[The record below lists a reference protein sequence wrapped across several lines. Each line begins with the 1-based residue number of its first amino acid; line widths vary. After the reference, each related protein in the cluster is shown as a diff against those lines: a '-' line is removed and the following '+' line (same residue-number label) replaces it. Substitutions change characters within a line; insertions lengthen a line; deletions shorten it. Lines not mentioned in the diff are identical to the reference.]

1 MAPNATVSDGIR
13 PRRATEAVRVALEE
27 ARVVLVQG
35 ARQAGKSTLM
45 RILAR
50 EHADTTVRTLD
61 DLDMRAAANADPKS
75 FVDVPG
81 MLAIDEIQR
90 VPELLLAIK
99 ADVDERPR
107 RGRFLLTGSA
117 RVFALKSV
125 PDALPGRVQTV
136 ELWPFSQGEID
147 QTPDSFVDAVFQQGP
162 NLRHSTALGR
172 ADYAERLARGGFPEA
187 VTLTRPASRR
197 RYFNAYIDDLIE
209 REITEIGEIERL
221 PELHA
226 VLRLLA
232 TRAGSLLVIDP
243 IASDARL
250 AAATVRR
257 YLTLLEQVFLV
268 KRLPAWS
275 RNLSTRATA
284 TPKIF
289 FVDSGIATH
298 LLSQIPQTLLEPTNI
313 AFGPLLESF
322 VVSEIS
328 RQLSWTDEPIELS
341 HYRTR
346 DKVEVD
352 VVLEHPNRGI
362 VGLEVKAAATVRH
375 DDFRGL
381 RHLADRVGTDLVVGI
396 VLYSGQQ
403 TLSFGPN
410 LLAMPTS
417 ALWELQQ
424 DGPIVRVSSRTG
436 R

>member
-1 MAPNATVSDGIR
+1 MVSGTTAFDEVR
-13 PRRATEAVRVALEE
+13 PRRVTQAVRVALEE

-45 RILAR
+45 RIITRDSPDAT
-50 EHADTTVRTLD
+50 ARTLD
-61 DLDMRAAANADPKS
+61 DPDMRAAATADPKS
-75 FVDVPG
+75 FIDVPG

-125 PDALPGRVQTV
+125 PDALPGRVQTI

-147 QTPDSFVDAVFQQGP
+147 DAPDGFVDAVFEHGP
-162 NLRHSTALGR
+162 SLRHSTTLGR
-172 ADYAERLARGGFPEA
+172 VDYADRLVRGGFPEVVA
-187 VTLTRPASRR
+187 LSRSASRR
-197 RYFNAYIDDLIE
+197 RYFNSYIEDLIE
-209 REITEIGEIERL
+209 REITEIGEIDRL
-221 PELHA
+221 PELHT

-232 TRAGSLLVIDP
+232 ARAGSLLVMDP
-243 IASDARL
+243 IASGARL
-250 AAATVRR
+250 AAVTARR
-257 YLTLLEQVFLV
+257 YVTLLEQVFLV

-275 RNLSTRATA
+275 RNVSARATG

-289 FVDSGIATH
+289 FVDSGVAAH
-298 LLSQIPQTLLEPTNI
+298 LVNQTSQTLLEPTNN

-322 VVSEIS
+322 VASEVS
-328 RQLSWTDEPIELS
+328 RQLSWSDEQIDLS

-352 VVLEHPNRGI
+352 LVLEHPHRGV
-362 VGLEVKAAATVRH
+362 VGIEVKAAATVRQ

-381 RHLADRVGTDLVVGI
+381 RHLAERVGHDFVAGI

-417 ALWELQQ
+417 ALWELQ
-424 DGPIVRVSSRTG
+424 P
-436 R
+436 

>member
-1 MAPNATVSDGIR
+1 MAQDAEVSEEIR
-13 PRRATEAVRVALEE
+13 PRRAADAVRVAVEE

-45 RILAR
+45 RIITR
-50 EHADTTVRTLD
+50 EHPDATARTLD
-61 DLDMRAAANADPKS
+61 DADMRAAASADPTS

-99 ADVDERPR
+99 ADVDEQPR

-147 QTPDSFVDAVFQQGP
+147 HAPDGFVDAVFRQRTG
-162 NLRHSTALGR
+162 LRHHTSLVR
-172 ADYAERLARGGFPEA
+172 ADYAERLVRGGFPEA
-187 VTLTRPASRR
+187 IALSRPASRR
-197 RYFNAYIDDLIE
+197 RYFNNYVDDLIE
-209 REITEIGEIERL
+209 REVTEIGEIARL

-232 TRAGSLLVIDP
+232 ARAGSLLVIDP

-250 AAATVRR
+250 SASTVRR
-257 YLTLLEQVFLV
+257 YVTLLEQVFMI

-275 RNLSTRATA
+275 RNISTRATA
-284 TPKIF
+284 NPKVF
-289 FVDSGIATH
+289 FVDSGVATH
-298 LLSQIPQTLLEPTNI
+298 LLNQTPQTLLEPTST

-322 VVSEIS
+322 VVSEVS
-328 RQLSWTDEPIELS
+328 RQVSWSDEPLELS
-341 HYRTR
+341 HFRTR
-346 DKVEVD
+346 DKIEVD
-352 VVLEHPNRGI
+352 LVLEHPQHGV
-362 VGLEVKAAATVRH
+362 VGLEVKAAATVRQ

-381 RHLADRVGTDLVVGI
+381 GHLADRIGGDFIMGI
-396 VLYSGQQ
+396 VLYSGQE
-403 TLSFGPN
+403 TLRFGPN
-410 LLAMPTS
+410 MLAMPTS
-417 ALWELQQ
+417 ALWELH
-424 DGPIVRVSSRTG
+424 S
-436 R
+436 

>member
-1 MAPNATVSDGIR
+1 MPADITAFEGVR
-13 PRRATEAVRVALEE
+13 PRRAAEAVRIALDE

-45 RILAR
+45 RIITR
-50 EHADTTVRTLD
+50 ENPDATARTLD
-61 DLDMRAAANADPKS
+61 DPDMRAAAAADPKS

-125 PDALPGRVQTV
+125 PDALPGRVRTV

-147 QTPDSFVDAVFQQGP
+147 QAADGFVDAVFEHGP
-162 NLRHSTALGR
+162 KLRHSTRLTRGA
-172 ADYAERLARGGFPEA
+172 YAERLVRGGFPEV
-187 VTLTRPASRR
+187 VTLARPASRR
-197 RYFNAYIDDLIE
+197 RYFNAYIDNLIE

-221 PELHA
+221 PELHI

-232 TRAGSLLVIDP
+232 ARAGSLLVMDP
-243 IASDARL
+243 IASDARV
-250 AAATVRR
+250 AAATARR
-257 YLTLLEQVFLV
+257 YVTLLEQVFLV
-268 KRLPAWS
+268 KRLPSWS
-275 RNLSTRATA
+275 RNVSARATA
-284 TPKIF
+284 APKIF
-289 FVDSGIATH
+289 FVDSGVAAH
-298 LLSQIPQTLLEPTNI
+298 LLNQTAEKLLEPTNN

-322 VVSEIS
+322 VASEIS
-328 RQLSWTDEPIELS
+328 RQLSWNDEPIELS

-352 VVLEHPNRGI
+352 LVLEHPHRGV
-362 VGLEVKAAATVRH
+362 VGVEVKAAATVRQ

-381 RHLADRVGTDLVVGI
+381 RHLAERVGHDFVVGI
-396 VLYSGQQ
+396 VLYSGHQ

-410 LLAMPTS
+410 LIAMPTS
-417 ALWELQQ
+417 ALWELE
-424 DGPIVRVSSRTG
+424 P
-436 R
+436 